1 MKLWR
6 DLRPVLAAFWQAQPR
21 RLALGAALAVLT
33 VLMGMALLGL
43 SGWFISATALA
54 GLQAATALRFDVF
67 MPSAGIR
74 LLALG
79 RTGSRYAERLV
90 THDATF
96 GVLAALRERLFRGW
110 ARPDA
115 ARRLLARP
123 ARLLFRLTA
132 DIDALESFYLR
143 LLVPAGAALGARG
156 KLAIRP
162 PLMLHAQAGN
172 GPDAR
177 SEMIT
182 NGLASLFGD

>member
-1 MKLWR
+1 MRVWR
-6 DLRPVLAAFWQAQPR
+6 DLRPVLVPFLRAQPR
-21 RLALGAALAVLT
+21 RLAMGAALAALT

-43 SGWFISATALA
+43 SGWFITATALA
-54 GLQAATALRFDVF
+54 GLQAATAIGFDVF
-67 MPSAGIR
+67 MPSAAIR

-79 RTGSRYAERLV
+79 RTASRYGERLV

-115 ARRLLARP
+115 ARSLLARP

-143 LLVPAGAALGARG
+143 LLVPEIGR
-156 KLAIRP
+156 
-162 PLMLHAQAGN
+162 
-172 GPDAR
+172 
-177 SEMIT
+177 
-182 NGLASLFGD
+182 ASCRERV